1 MKIRIEFKDKKELD
15 VILKD
20 LKNLYDIKYISKT
33 YNNRPPNED
42 KRVYIDFNFKSN

>member
-20 LKNLYDIKYISKT
+20 LKNLYDIKYISKI
-33 YNNRPPNED
+33 YNNRPPSEN